1 MITFVLLTSAAAIIG
16 TWSVAITMILSER
29 RTFDEEI

>member
-1 MITFVLLTSAAAIIG
+1 MITFALLTSAAAIVG

-29 RTFDEEI
+29 RTFDEEV